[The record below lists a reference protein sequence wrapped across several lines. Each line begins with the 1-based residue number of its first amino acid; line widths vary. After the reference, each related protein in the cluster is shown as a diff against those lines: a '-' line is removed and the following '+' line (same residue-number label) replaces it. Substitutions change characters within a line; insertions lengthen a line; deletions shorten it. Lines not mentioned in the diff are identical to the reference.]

1 MIVSEIIKHLKN
13 YKFINI
19 IFIIIF
25 VFICIFSFISKKDN
39 LVSQTNI
46 YARSNL
52 FYSEIVN
59 QNKKLIINNL
69 FGTYEGSNDQSI
81 DTQYADTLLHIR
93 KIDIQ
98 GEVVK
103 DFETM
108 MKSKFLVPLFLGYLR
123 DRVEFNHFLKIN
135 PISSQIIDHIGQDLS
150 QKYKDQKMS
159 KYDVFYNKI
168 LKINSDKE
176 FLKLTFNGKS
186 NDDILK
192 LQKSFTEFFLN
203 NFDDRLQEIVVLRN
217 SNSNLNINEELF
229 YTESSK
235 FTSSLIFTKI
245 PFIILSFL
253 IFLFLIISINFF
265 LYFFKR

>member
-1 MIVSEIIKHLKN
+1 M
-13 YKFINI
+13 
-19 IFIIIF
+19 
-25 VFICIFSFISKKDN
+25 
-39 LVSQTNI
+39 
-46 YARSNL
+46 
-52 FYSEIVN
+52 
-59 QNKKLIINNL
+59 
-69 FGTYEGSNDQSI
+69 
-81 DTQYADTLLHIR
+81 
-93 KIDIQ
+93 
-98 GEVVK
+98 
-103 DFETM
+103 
-108 MKSKFLVPLFLGYLR
+108 FL
-123 DRVEFNHFLKIN
+123 
-135 PISSQIIDHIGQDLS
+135 
-150 QKYKDQKMS
+150 
-159 KYDVFYNKI
+159 YNKI

-217 SNSNLNINEELF
+217 SSSNVNINEELF

-265 LYFFKR
+265 LYFFKK

>member
-1 MIVSEIIKHLKN
+1 
-13 YKFINI
+13 
-19 IFIIIF
+19 
-25 VFICIFSFISKKDN
+25 
-39 LVSQTNI
+39 
-46 YARSNL
+46 
-52 FYSEIVN
+52 
-59 QNKKLIINNL
+59 
-69 FGTYEGSNDQSI
+69 
-81 DTQYADTLLHIR
+81 
-93 KIDIQ
+93 
-98 GEVVK
+98 
-103 DFETM
+103 
-108 MKSKFLVPLFLGYLR
+108 MKSKFLVPLFLGYL
-123 DRVEFNHFLKIN
+123 EIELNSIILEIN

-217 SNSNLNINEELF
+217 STSNVNINEELF

-245 PFIILSFL
+245 FIIYH
-253 IFLFLIISINFF
+253 FLFSIFNYFSNFF
-265 LYFFKR
+265 LYFFKKILQKINTLSLLFF